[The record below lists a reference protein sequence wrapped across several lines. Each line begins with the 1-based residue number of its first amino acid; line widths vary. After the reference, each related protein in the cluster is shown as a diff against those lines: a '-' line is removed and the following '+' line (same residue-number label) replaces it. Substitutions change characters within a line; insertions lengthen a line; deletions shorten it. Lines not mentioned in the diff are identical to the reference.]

1 MNRTIDGD
9 IVYIAELDQDVDDV
23 IAAEYLYKKKAL
35 RCVVLDPIPK
45 ERVGI
50 DRKNELIKMGILVTS
65 RIPEDTKRIF
75 IGGALTKVAGFIKDH
90 KLEYLIMNG
99 GFVGNNLVKEPLDK
113 FKNKKECR
121 TFNFNCDVYAT
132 DKVFKSSNID
142 HIMLI
147 GKNVCHDRRNTPAG
161 IWKSERELFLKYHV
175 NDTKLQHDMLACHEG
190 LIELGYIDDKS
201 YLTYWEVQP
210 YNLGLDGSHTLWG
223 SQLPSDTCVYRTVK
237 AAVGWK

>member
-1 MNRTIDGD
+1 MNRSIDGD

-45 ERVGI
+45 ERAGI

-65 RIPEDTKRIF
+65 RIPEDTTRIF
-75 IGGALTKVAGFIKDH
+75 SGGALTKVAGFIKDH

-113 FKNKKECR
+113 FKNKKEYR
-121 TFNFNCDVYAT
+121 TFNFNCDVSAT
-132 DKVFKSSNID
+132 DQVLKSPNIEN
-142 HIMLI
+142 IILI
-147 GKNVCHDRRNTPAG
+147 GKNVCHNRRNTPAG
-161 IWKSERELFLKYHV
+161 IWRAESELFKKYHV

-190 LIELGYIDDKS
+190 LVELGYIKEDS
-201 YLTYWEVQP
+201 YLLYSEVEP
-210 YNLGLDGSHTLWG
+210 YNTGLNGIHTLWG
-223 SQLPSDTCVYRTVK
+223 SKIPSRCGEYRTVT
-237 AAVGWK
+237 AAIGWK